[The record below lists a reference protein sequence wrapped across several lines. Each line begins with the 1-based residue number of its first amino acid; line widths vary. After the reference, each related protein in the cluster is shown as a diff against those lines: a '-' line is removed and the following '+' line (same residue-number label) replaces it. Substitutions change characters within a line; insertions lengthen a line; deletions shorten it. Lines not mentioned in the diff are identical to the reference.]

1 MADLTLLKQMKNE
14 LLDFILKEELID
26 EQSTERPI
34 GSGAYGTITK
44 IKYCG
49 TLCAAKEIHPILLC
63 KGSQESLMVKKF
75 CTEIHV
81 LSKIR
86 HPNFV
91 SFIGVHIKKN
101 SPSPVLVMELM
112 HTSLAYC
119 LEQCEEG
126 NQKFPLSMKLF
137 ILLDIARALVYLHSR
152 EPPILHRD
160 LTASNVLLTSD
171 MKAKL
176 ADFGVAKIK
185 DTRVSKMTQ
194 CPGNAVY
201 MPPEALQQN
210 PQYGTEIDVYS
221 YGVLGFHVFSEKWP
235 LHRADSDTQRCFVDS
250 IGEGACLK
258 ETLVKCIDHNPKK
271 RLKASEVLNDVENVI
286 KQRNTQEVDFLR
298 TCEVAQSSTESLKE
312 MSTHIA
318 DLTTK
323 ANDREKH
330 IQKLESSEQN
340 NNLIMQRLR
349 CDNEENKSTI
359 KFLQQDKSALIKET
373 EILRRTIGDQES
385 IIQELSSNK
394 CAQDHIDRL
403 QHLIEAE
410 HQACQPCQKCA
421 VLEKEKKDFSDLF
434 ESVQAQVSNLLLQ
447 IKTKDEQLLIK
458 KRELESKDKEIEQL
472 VENVKLMDAE
482 VESTKSLNSSLNS
495 RHMERSLSNESET
508 ASLINSM
515 KIEQSEKSIELLQ
528 TIKDLKKQLSEN
540 DDKHKAI
547 QDRYR
552 KMLQDLLVAHKV
564 CFENIY
570 KSAIILYTIISVCR
584 VFYLPVHH
592 VQSLA
597 ATV

>member
-1 MADLTLLKQMKNE
+1 MADLTLRKQMKE
-14 LLDFILKEELID
+14 ERLDFILKEELID

-49 TLCAAKEIHPILLC
+49 TLCAAKEIHPLLC
-63 KGSQESLMVKKF
+63 KSSQESLLVENF
-75 CTEIHV
+75 WTEIHV
-81 LSKIR
+81 LRKIR

-91 SFIGVHIKKN
+91 SFIGVRIKKN
-101 SPSPVLVMELM
+101 SPFPVLVMELM
-112 HTSLAYC
+112 HTSLARC
-119 LEQCEEG
+119 LKQCEKD

-160 LTASNVLLTSD
+160 LTANNVLLTSD

-176 ADFGVAKIK
+176 ADFGVAKIM
-185 DTRVSKMTQ
+185 DTDVSQMTQ

-221 YGVLGFHVFSEKWP
+221 YGVLGFHVFSGKWP
-235 LHRADSDTQRCFVDS
+235 LHRADSDIQRCFVDL
-250 IGEGACLK
+250 IGEGVCLK

-271 RLKASEVLNDVENVI
+271 RLKASEVLNNVEKVI
-286 KQRNTQEVDFLR
+286 KERKTKEIDFLR
-298 TCEVAQSSTESLKE
+298 TCEVAQSSTKSLKE

-349 CDNEENKSTI
+349 CDNKENKSTI
-359 KFLQQDKSALIKET
+359 KFLQQDNSALMKET

-410 HQACQPCQKCA
+410 HQACQPCQQCA
-421 VLEKEKKDFSDLF
+421 VLEKEKKDFSDLVA
-434 ESVQAQVSNLLLQ
+434 SVQAQVSNLLLQ

-458 KRELESKDKEIEQL
+458 KRELESKDEEIEQL
-472 VENVKLMDAE
+472 VDKVKLMDAE
-482 VESTKSLNSSLNS
+482 VKSTKSLNSSLNS

-515 KIEQSEKSIELLQ
+515 KIEQSEKSIELLE

-552 KMLQDLLVAHKV
+552 KMLQDLLVVHKV

-584 VFYLPVHH
+584 VFYVPVRH

-597 ATV
+597 ASL